1 MSKMFRAARF
11 SQRNEGAWG
20 GSLRHPVCISSHKE
34 WYAGMLPG
42 MSVVEQS
49 IKADK
54 EVSRAA
60 MVMPVYVPSFLLSF
74 GQGVLVPTLPVF
86 AKGFGVSFSLVS
98 LVIAAAGVGTLAAD
112 LPAGLALGR
121 FGRQRAMLVGIT
133 LVASTTLVIALWHQF
148 TVLLACRLIGGV
160 GTALWGISRHA
171 YITAV
176 APRGQRGK
184 FIATF
189 GGINRLGLFAG
200 PFIGGVVGHRF
211 GLSWA
216 FALAAL
222 FAALAGP
229 LAIFFIRDPR
239 GCVAIVP
246 PRHLR
251 WESVRRLLRT
261 HRADVVSAGAAQI
274 FAAMIRSGRQLIIP
288 LYGLYALNLDV
299 AEIGIIL
306 TVSTAID
313 MLLFMPAGWVMDRFG
328 RKVASVP
335 SFAIMAVGVALIPVA
350 ANFLGLLIAAC
361 VIGLGN
367 GIGSGSMMTLGA
379 DLAPPDAVGEFLGIW
394 RFVGDAGQVGGP
406 LVVGIVADA
415 LGLAVTAFALAGIGV
430 VAALILATLVRE
442 TLRTEQ

>member
-1 MSKMFRAARF
+1 
-11 SQRNEGAWG
+11 
-20 GSLRHPVCISSHKE
+20 
-34 WYAGMLPG
+34 MLPG
-42 MSVVEQS
+42 MR
-49 IKADK
+49 IADQRITAEK

-121 FGRQRAMLVGIT
+121 LGRQRAMLVGIS
-133 LVASTTLVIALWHQF
+133 LVASSTLVIALWHQF
-148 TVLLACRLIGGV
+148 SVLLVCRLVGGI

-176 APRGQRGK
+176 APRSQRGK

-200 PFIGGVVGHRF
+200 PFVGGVIGHQF
-211 GLSWA
+211 GLSWSFVLAA
-216 FALAAL
+216 FA
-222 FAALAGP
+222 AALAGP
-229 LAIFFIRDPR
+229 LAVFFIRDPR
-239 GCVAIVP
+239 EQTAIVP

-261 HRADVVSAGAAQI
+261 HRLDVVSAGTAQI

-288 LYGLYALNLDV
+288 LYGAYTLNLDV
-299 AEIGIIL
+299 ASIGVIL

-313 MLLFMPAGWVMDRFG
+313 MMLFMPAGWVMDRFG

-367 GIGSGSMMTLGA
+367 GMGSGSMMTLGA

-394 RFVGDAGQVGGP
+394 RFVGDAGQAGGP
-406 LVVGIVADA
+406 LVVGVVADA
-415 LGLAVTAFALAGIGV
+415 LGLTATAFALAGIGGI
-430 VAALILATLVRE
+430 AALILAALVRE
-442 TLRTEQ
+442 TLRAPDAVPEPAAQ

>member
-1 MSKMFRAARF
+1 
-11 SQRNEGAWG
+11 
-20 GSLRHPVCISSHKE
+20 
-34 WYAGMLPG
+34 MLPG
-42 MSVVEQS
+42 MSIADQRITVE
-49 IKADK
+49 K

-121 FGRQRAMLVGIT
+121 FGRQRAMLVGIS

-148 TVLLACRLIGGV
+148 SVLLVCRLVGGV

-176 APRGQRGK
+176 APRSQRGK

-211 GLSWA
+211 GLSWS
-216 FALAAL
+216 FVLAAL
-222 FAALAGP
+222 FAALAAP
-229 LAIFFIRDPR
+229 LAVLFIQDPR
-239 GCVAIVP
+239 ERVAVVP

-261 HRADVVSAGAAQI
+261 HRADVVSAGSAQI

-288 LYGLYALNLDV
+288 LYGAYALNLNV
-299 AEIGIIL
+299 ASIGVIL

-335 SFAIMAVGVALIPVA
+335 SFAVMAVGVALIPVA
-350 ANFLGLLIAAC
+350 TNFLGLLIAAC
-361 VIGLGN
+361 VIGFGN
-367 GIGSGSMMTLGA
+367 GMGSGSMMTLGA

-394 RFVGDAGQVGGP
+394 RFVGDAGQAGGP
-406 LVVGIVADA
+406 LVVGIVADT
-415 LGLAVTAFALAGIGV
+415 LGLTATAFALAGIGGI
-430 VAALILATLVRE
+430 AALILAVLVRE
-442 TLRTEQ
+442 TLHGEPQAQAP